1 MLVSNG
7 VDLRAQLIMWLVDQC
22 VREPIEV
29 IDAEAEVSM
38 WTSILVLDEQITDAL
53 KFCEEG
59 LGDGAAGMLGVVDG
73 RVAKLDLGL
82 GMKPVAHAMRA
93 RTLAS
98 ASWPGT
104 MLTLPVR
111 ASSRRARAS
120 SSHAA

>member
-7 VDLRAQLIMWLVDQC
+7 VDLRTQLVVWLVDQC

-29 IDAEAEVSM
+29 IDAETEVSVR
-38 WTSILVLDEQITDAL
+38 TSILVLDKQITDAFKL
-53 KFCEEG
+53 GEEC
-59 LGDGAAGMLGVVDG
+59 LGDGTAGMLGVVDG
-73 RVAKLDLGL
+73 RIAKLDLGL

-104 MLTLPVR
+104 MLILPVR
-111 ASSRRARAS
+111 ASSRLARAS
-120 SSHAA
+120 CSHAA